1 MPLETSP
8 GADGYDKAASWF
20 STFGPKY
27 FAFPCFKAF
36 NSIASSVLQKVS
48 IEAKK
53 FREAEG
59 FEQEIWLARKT
70 VVELKTIMGEYS
82 FLKDTSTPAA
92 EARMQKLEN
101 ARNVVEKAMSR
112 VSCAAEQLEGF
123 VATQIAQSDEDAR
136 KADEEKG
143 LALLQKYNN
152 DLVAASQLIHM
163 HISAIG
169 TQSSLVSQARLEDVV
184 EKIDAVKALVDDVEA
199 GNARIL
205 YQVGAIKNINIQT
218 AKQAASEAGER
229 YMQNQA
235 LLRIPDVIKEAVK
248 EAVEKAM
255 KRS

>member
-1 MPLETSP
+1 MDLHDFSPEDGQVVDEGMKAWNALDHEDKGASSSRTWGLALAVPAGAAFLQGFRRGGPGHRSGLCANSGEQGFAPLETSP
-8 GADGYDKAASWF
+8 DADGYDKAASWF

-152 DLVAASQLIHM
+152 DS
-163 HISAIG
+163 
-169 TQSSLVSQARLEDVV
+169 
-184 EKIDAVKALVDDVEA
+184 
-199 GNARIL
+199 
-205 YQVGAIKNINIQT
+205 
-218 AKQAASEAGER
+218 
-229 YMQNQA
+229 
-235 LLRIPDVIKEAVK
+235 
-248 EAVEKAM
+248 
-255 KRS
+255 